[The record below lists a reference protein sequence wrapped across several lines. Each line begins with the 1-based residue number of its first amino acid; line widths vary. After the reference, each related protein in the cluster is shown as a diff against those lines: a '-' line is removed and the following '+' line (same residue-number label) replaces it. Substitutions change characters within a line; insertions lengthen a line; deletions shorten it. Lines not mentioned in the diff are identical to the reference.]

1 MGILGVIISTIA
13 CQVIGFIWYG
23 PNPIGRMWL
32 NSCGRKKEEL
42 QKTGN
47 LPYLVATFSKAITA
61 YFLDGFLRAGM
72 GVVTVE
78 EAFYASINL
87 SIIVALL
94 EATHAPFHGVGL
106 PAYLVNIGYDAA
118 CLMVIAVL
126 VIAF

>member
-1 MGILGVIISTIA
+1 MGILGIIISTVA

-32 NSCGRKKEEL
+32 NACGRKKQEL

-47 LPYLVATFSKAITA
+47 LPYLVATLSKAITA

-72 GVVTVE
+72 GVVTLE

-94 EATHAPFHGVGL
+94 EARHNPFHGVGL
-106 PAYLVNIGYDAA
+106 PAYLVMSAYDAA
-118 CLMVIAVL
+118 CFDLSL
-126 VIAF
+126 QL